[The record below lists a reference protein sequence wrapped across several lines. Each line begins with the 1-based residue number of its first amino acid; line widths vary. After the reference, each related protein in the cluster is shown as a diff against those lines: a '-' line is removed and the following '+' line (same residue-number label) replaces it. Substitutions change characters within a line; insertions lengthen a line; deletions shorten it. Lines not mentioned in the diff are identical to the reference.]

1 MAATVPS
8 LPTRTAG
15 SAKFFRDPAPVRPP
29 PASSGANDMGRYY
42 ANLNRGVNGA
52 LPNANRPTNDV
63 RDNGN
68 NGSEHGDT
76 DPEDEELSE
85 EDSEDAEM
93 EISFSVFVDLGAGF
107 PRNDIWSII
116 DTSRTEVL
124 RRIRSNNFSH
134 GHLNF
139 AGGRVLRFDAM
150 IRTSALALVDTDSEL
165 EYVHRMLEQ
174 WLMTLLD
181 MVVQDAE
188 LSVPYQAGYWS
199 MEWERS

>member
-15 SAKFFRDPAPVRPP
+15 SAKLFRDPAPVRPP
-29 PASSGANDMGRYY
+29 PSGSGANEIGRYY
-42 ANLNRGVNGA
+42 ANLNRGVNGT

-68 NGSEHGDT
+68 YGSEHGDT

-116 DTSRTEVL
+116 DCSRTEVL
-124 RRIRSNNFSH
+124 RRIRANNFSH
-134 GHLNF
+134 GPLNF
-139 AGGRVLRFDAM
+139 AGGRVLRFDA
-150 IRTSALALVDTDSEL
+150 IIPTSALALVDTDSEL

-181 MVVQDAE
+181 MVVQDVE